1 MSSVP
6 VPPPKS
12 FTMRFP
18 WEEAIAF
25 DRAILDL
32 SARLGRRIDRTEA
45 IRGLARLFVADGR
58 LAERAVEA
66 VAEVAQDREPDQ
78 GIDTGLGGL

>member
-1 MSSVP
+1 MPSLP
-6 VPPPKS
+6 APPPKS

-32 SARLGRRIDRTEA
+32 SAHLGRRVDRTAA
-45 IRGLARLFVADGR
+45 IRGLARLFVADQR
-58 LAERAVEA
+58 LAERAIEA
-66 VAEVAQDREPDQ
+66 VPEVSHERDAGLDP
-78 GIDTGLGGL
+78 GLGGL